1 MTNNKPKLRFI
12 SHLMSA
18 SRQRIQA
25 LTMQAEQ
32 ASSVRDLRS
41 LSAIADSLIEA
52 APSGLESIGF
62 YYRACSLHNKGQAR
76 SIIEP
81 ITECELP
88 VLRARAHLA
97 LGSYAFL
104 RSDLSLTEKHYRCA
118 ENEFAACST
127 VDRLGL
133 LQLRKMQAVLQSLA
147 GNHIG
152 SLGHLRQSWAYAEQ
166 LSRALP
172 ALSYDLLNSIA
183 IELNALGNS
192 APAIKLIRVATNSPF
207 AGRFPEWVQSQQEIV
222 EAAPTSGRVFY
233 ISSYLEAR
241 AARLT
246 QVARDQIRVDA
257 IVQAVKRPDLI
268 EATFKYADGSVWSA
282 R

>member
-1 MTNNKPKLRFI
+1 
-12 SHLMSA
+12 
-18 SRQRIQA
+18 
-25 LTMQAEQ
+25 MQAEQ
-32 ASSVRDLRS
+32 ASSVRDLKS

-118 ENEFAACST
+118 ESEFAACST
-127 VDRLGL
+127 VDHLGL

-147 GNHIG
+147 GNHTG

-192 APAIKLIRVATNSPF
+192 APAIKLIRIATNSPF
-207 AGRFPEWVQSQQEIV
+207 AERFPEWSQSQQEIV
-222 EAAPTSGRVFY
+222 EASPTPARVLY
-233 ISSYLEAR
+233 MSVYRDEK
-241 AARLT
+241 AARLI
-246 QVARDQIRVDA
+246 QDARDKIRA
-257 IVQAVKRPDLI
+257 SAVLQVLARRDLV
-268 EATFKYADGSVWSA
+268 EATFKYADGSIWST

>member
-1 MTNNKPKLRFI
+1 MA
-12 SHLMSA
+12 A

-32 ASSVRDLRS
+32 ASSVRDLGT

-81 ITECELP
+81 ITESELP

-97 LGSYAFL
+97 LGGYAWL
-104 RSDLSLTEKHYRCA
+104 RADLSAADKHYRLA
-118 ENEFAACST
+118 ESEFAACNT
-127 VDRLGL
+127 VDSLGL
-133 LQLRKMQAVLQSLA
+133 LQLRKMQGVLHSLA
-147 GNHIG
+147 GKHTD
-152 SLGHLRQSWAYAEQ
+152 SLGCLRQSWALAEQ
-166 LSRALP
+166 VSLALP

-183 IELNALGNS
+183 IELSALGNS

-207 AGRFPEWVQSQQEIV
+207 ASRFPEWSQSQREIV
-222 EAAPTSGRVFY
+222 QAAPSSSRVLY
-233 ISSYLEAR
+233 MSVYRDEK
-241 AARLT
+241 AARLLQEERDKIRGSAIL
-246 QVARDQIRVDA
+246 QVLARR
-257 IVQAVKRPDLI
+257 DLV
-268 EATFKYADGSVWSA
+268 EATFKYADGSVWRA